1 MGHRL
6 DRGDV
11 IDLLEESITLKLPV
25 AIELSDGRKFEDRV
39 TDISKL
45 EGEDHVEFAL
55 HELTPLRHISKADRA
70 YPIAHSY
77 AGKR

>member
-11 IDLLEESITLKLPV
+11 IDMLEESAMLRIPV
-25 AIELSDGRKFEDRV
+25 VVSLRNGRTFEDRV
-39 TDISKL
+39 QRIGKY
-45 EGEDHVEFAL
+45 EGEDLVAFAD
-55 HELTPLRHISKADRA
+55 HEAIPLRRISACRRA
-70 YPIAHSY
+70 RSPTYSY

>member
-11 IDLLEESITLKLPV
+11 IDMLEESAIRRSPLVVVLKNGHL
-25 AIELSDGRKFEDRV
+25 FEDRV
-39 TDISKL
+39 ISITKWN
-45 EGEDHVEFAL
+45 GEDHVAFAL
-55 HELTPLRHISKADRA
+55 HELTPLRRIATCRRA
-70 YPIAHSY
+70 RPIEYTY